1 MKRNH
6 CLTLFSFSIALAS
19 FSPTVS
25 IHAEESNSITEMLSH
40 GKTKISFRYR
50 FENVDQDGIDK
61 EANASTLKIRLTYSS
76 GTYNGF
82 SVLGEFD
89 NVTVIGSENYRTPT
103 NGKTEYPVVAD
114 PDGTDFNQVFI
125 KYSGNHFTSTF
136 GRQRINLGSQRFV
149 GGVGWRQNEQTY
161 DALRIQ
167 LPSIGKLSLDYSY
180 IDKVNRIFGPDDS
193 DAQPDRWNS
202 DSHALRTTYPL
213 TEKHSISGYIY
224 LLDFEES
231 KENSSATYGIAY
243 TGELGP
249 LSLNAGYAT
258 QSDYGDNPMS
268 YDADYYNISV
278 SMNVSTFKL
287 SAGYEVLGS
296 DDGMTAFKTP
306 LATAHK
312 FQGWADMFLATPAD
326 GIEDAHATVASKLGP
341 VKLALT
347 YHDFQAEEGGADYGS
362 EVDIVATYPINKHLS
377 AQLKYAS
384 YNADTYSVDTD
395 KIWFTVN
402 LTF

>member
-1 MKRNH
+1 
-6 CLTLFSFSIALAS
+6 LTLFSFSIALTS
-19 FSPTVS
+19 LSPTAAM
-25 IHAEESNSITEMLSH
+25 HAEEAGSITEMLRTGNTSL
-40 GKTKISFRYR
+40 SFRYR

-61 EANASTLKIRLTYSS
+61 EANASTLKTRLTYTSNI
-76 GTYNGF
+76 YNGF
-82 SVLGEFD
+82 NVLAEFD
-89 NVTVIGSENYRTPT
+89 NVTVIGSESYRTPT
-103 NGKTEYPVVAD
+103 NGKTEYPIVAD

-125 KYSGNHFTSTF
+125 KYSGKHFISTF

-149 GGVGWRQNEQTY
+149 GGVGWRQNEQTF

-202 DSHALRTTYPL
+202 DSHALRATYPL
-213 TEKHSISGYIY
+213 TEKHHISGYIY

-231 KENSSATYGIAY
+231 EVNSSTTYGIAY

-249 LSLNAGYAT
+249 LSLNASYAT
-258 QSDYGDNPMS
+258 QSDYSDNPIS
-268 YDADYYNISV
+268 YDADYYNLG
-278 SMNVSTFKL
+278 VSTDISILKL

-296 DDGMTAFKTP
+296 DDGVTAFRTP

-312 FQGWADMFLATPAD
+312 FQGWADMFLTTPAD
-326 GIEDAHATVASKLGP
+326 GIEDAYATVASKIGP

-347 YHDFQAEEGGADYGS
+347 YHDFKAEEGSDDYGS
-362 EVDIVATYPINKHLS
+362 EVDFVATYPINKQLS

-384 YNADTYSVDTD
+384 YNADSYGVDTD
-395 KIWFTVN
+395 KLWFTVN
-402 LTF
+402 LAF